1 MKSQCHGLPV
11 MEEAVSTDEK
21 VLTKK
26 AVRVPCEWSVQYVQ
40 PPAPAQTALFVG
52 ARLHVRIAQYDDSQ
66 QRVQY
71 DWCSVGPMHEQGVPA
86 RILRF
91 SEALML
97 STTCA
102 GKLSSALMGY

>member
-1 MKSQCHGLPV
+1 MQ
-11 MEEAVSTDEK
+11 EAVSTDGK

-26 AVRVPCEWSVQYVQ
+26 VVRVLCGWSVQYVQ
-40 PPAPAQTALFVG
+40 PPAIAQTALFVG
-52 ARLHVRIAQYDDSQ
+52 ARPHVRTAQYNDYR
-66 QRVQY
+66 QRVQN
-71 DWCSVGPMHEQGVPA
+71 DWCSVGPIHGQGVPA

-102 GKLSSALMGY
+102 G